1 MCDNGMKK
9 EAIDELADLNLE
21 DSKLKK
27 HIFFA
32 PDEYFFLYA
41 LYYGRQ
47 KLRTVL

>member
-1 MCDNGMKK
+1 MNK
-9 EAIDELADLNLE
+9 EEIDELADLNLE

-41 LYYGRQ
+41 LHYGRQ
-47 KLRTVL
+47 KLKTIL